1 MPKTIDRKV
10 SKELTVECQNAGKIE
25 KNYSPDE
32 NQELHFESVE
42 VHPLF
47 GNRQHSTLSGPDRPV
62 DPCGGS
68 WIPNCNLIV
77 RLLDRDSMQINLEYV
92 LNLINPSGFIST
104 VFSILSDAALT
115 DHQFLKISE
124 PNTALESDQWWS
136 NPEKMTLLTEFGCK
150 FPHIFLVSS
159 ITIALTVNFA
169 SPKFIAFTRVLI
181 KYIYTGWPMI
191 HRLWMIFY
199 EL

>member
-1 MPKTIDRKV
+1 MSVKSETTTHLTRTRDCILNRLKFILYLGIDNI
-10 SKELTVECQNAGKIE
+10 LLC
-25 KNYSPDE
+25 
-32 NQELHFESVE
+32 
-42 VHPLF
+42 
-47 GNRQHSTLSGPDRPV
+47 PDRT
-62 DPCGGS
+62 DPGGGS

-104 VFSILSDAALT
+104 VFSILSDAALP
-115 DHQFLKISE
+115 DHQFWKISE
-124 PNTALESDQWWS
+124 TNTALESDQWWS

-181 KYIYTGWPMI
+181 KYIYTCMA
-191 HRLWMIFY
+191 Y
-199 EL
+199 DS